1 VAKLAKAPVSKTGDS
16 RFESWL
22 ARLLFFAWGTR
33 MPNIFDP
40 DFDQERDAEGFSK
53 RRAFVGRQAGADK
66 LGASVWEILPGE
78 AAYPFHFH
86 HFEEE
91 MVVLIEGALEL
102 RTPDGTRELVQGDL
116 VSFPTGP
123 GGAHQLI
130 NRGDQPARMLSLSTT
145 AETEIVVYPD
155 SGKTGIWIDRGTPEQ
170 SRKFYKE
177 APDVG
182 YWDGEKPPS

>member
-1 VAKLAKAPVSKTGDS
+1 
-16 RFESWL
+16 
-22 ARLLFFAWGTR
+22 

-40 DFDQERDAEGFSK
+40 DFDQKRDAEGFSR

-91 MVVLIEGALEL
+91 MIVLIEGTLEL
-102 RTPDGTRELVQGDL
+102 RTPEGIRELAQGEL
-116 VSFPTGP
+116 VSFLTGP
-123 GGAHQLI
+123 EGAHQLV
-130 NRGDQPARMLSLSTT
+130 NRSDQPARVLSVSTT

-155 SGKTGIWIDRGTPEQ
+155 SEKTGIWSDRGTGEQ
-170 SRKFYKE
+170 SSKFYRE
-177 APDVG
+177 APELG
-182 YWDGEKPPS
+182 YWDGENPPS